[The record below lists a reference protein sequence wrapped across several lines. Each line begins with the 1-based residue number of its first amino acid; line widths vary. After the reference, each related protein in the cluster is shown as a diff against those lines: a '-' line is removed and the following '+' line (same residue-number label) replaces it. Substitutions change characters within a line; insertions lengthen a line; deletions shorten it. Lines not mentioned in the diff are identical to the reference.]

1 MAEMKM
7 QSFVEAAIENKVSE
21 ESKQKV
27 DDGLFGNARIVIV
40 GCGGAGGNTIT
51 RLHKL
56 GVKGA
61 ETIAI
66 NTDKIALDL
75 VDADKKLLIGK
86 NLTRGLGQEDFPNR
100 VNALPENQAGSL
112 RKCCRCGPCLCLRG
126 NGWWNRNR
134 FSPCRRRD
142 CKETRGDCHLYG
154 LHSIQC
160 GTCSIGKG

>member
-1 MAEMKM
+1 MAENKM
-7 QSFVEAAIENKVSE
+7 QSFVETAIENKVSE
-21 ESKQKV
+21 ESKQKI

-75 VDADKKLLIGK
+75 VDADKKTSYWKKLDK
-86 NLTRGLGQEDFPNR
+86 RTR
-100 VNALPENQAGSL
+100 
-112 RKCCRCGPCLCLRG
+112 
-126 NGWWNRNR
+126 
-134 FSPCRRRD
+134 CRRVPRD
-142 CKETRGDCHLYG
+142 G
-154 LHSIQC
+154 
-160 GTCSIGKG
+160 